1 MFRNLIK
8 KSDTEIITIKPPK
21 NHQTEWGGDGIVFYV
36 KNGKGILSSKYGYLE
51 NDALATLVYGDIPLI
66 KFHGDGPYF
75 CPTCEKLVAAGYGL
89 NMSDNKVISELRD
102 VLNRKFVSLEES
114 LENLKLLLGLLPTGY
129 YALIDT
135 ELCPTNGNG
144 EFFWKL
150 NNTPTYNKA
159 SCPIY
164 GGDGLWSKG
173 IPYYVLPTQPPSLY
187 NPQQAE
193 FYRNNDDYRAIA
205 YHMDGYLCTL
215 IDGHHKVVAAALD
228 KKKVK
233 SLVIIPTS
241 FVSMPYDKQN
251 YNSGISINGVF
262 LNENEL
268 STPVKEVAKL
278 LELNQLKKEVTE
290 KYLSLRNVDFNKN
303 YEWSKE
309 ILEAEKVFPDALT
322 IARQQWAGDISD
334 DRMNRILKNQESIS
348 DQDALNIAVAL
359 YYLRNPKFKEIAFYI
374 CRNYSF
380 APVWYKIYELLA
392 DIKDEE
398 VEDFFVDYLVQ
409 DDKEHPEIKKI
420 IDKYFST

>member
-1 MFRNLIK
+1 MFRNLLK
-8 KSDTEIITIKPPK
+8 KSEPEIIIIKPPES
-21 NHQTEWGGDGIVFYV
+21 HQNEWGGDGLVFYV
-36 KNGKGILSSKYGYLE
+36 KNGKGVLSSKYGYLE
-51 NDALATLVYGDIPLI
+51 NDALATLVYGDIPLT
-66 KFHGDGPYF
+66 KFQGDGPYF

-89 NMSDNKVISELRD
+89 NMSKQKIISELRD
-102 VLNRKFVSLEES
+102 VLNRKFVSLEGS
-114 LENLKLLLGLLPTGY
+114 LESLKLLLGLLPTGY
-129 YALIDT
+129 YALVDT

-159 SCPIY
+159 SCPVY

-173 IPYYVLPTQPPSLY
+173 IPYYVLPSQPPSHY

-193 FYRNNDDYRAIA
+193 FYRNNDGYRAIA

-233 SLVIIPTS
+233 SLVIVPVS

-268 STPVKEVAKL
+268 ITTVKEVAKF
-278 LELNQLKKEVTE
+278 LELNQLKKDVTE
-290 KYLSLRNVDFNKN
+290 RYLSLRNEDFDKN
-303 YEWSKE
+303 YEWPKE
-309 ILEAEKVFPDALT
+309 ILDVERIFPDAVT
-322 IARQQWAGDISD
+322 VARQQWAGDLSDERLSQIS
-334 DRMNRILKNQESIS
+334 RNQEVIS
-348 DQDALNIAVAL
+348 DQEALNILVAL
-359 YYLRNPKFKEIAFYI
+359 YYSRHLRFKEMAFYF
-374 CRNYSF
+374 CKNYSY

-392 DIKDEE
+392 EIRDEE
-398 VEDFFVDYLVQ
+398 VENFFVDYLIN

-420 IDKYFST
+420 IDKYFSV